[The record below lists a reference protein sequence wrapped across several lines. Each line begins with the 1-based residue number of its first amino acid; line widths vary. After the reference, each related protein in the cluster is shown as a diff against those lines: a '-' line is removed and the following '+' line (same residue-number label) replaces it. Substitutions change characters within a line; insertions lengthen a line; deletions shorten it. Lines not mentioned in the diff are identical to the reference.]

1 MNGRILR
8 ALALVLSAL
17 MFVAMVGCTTAAE
30 QPGGANPPAAEQPG
44 AEQPTPGTDAGGST
58 AQGEAL
64 VQSKCSMCHTLDRV
78 NSAKYDEAKW
88 TETVERMVK
97 NGAVLTAEEK
107 AEIIAYL
114 TARDAQ

>member
-1 MNGRILR
+1 MNEKTLR
-8 ALALVLSAL
+8 ALALILSILMLVAL
-17 MFVAMVGCTTAAE
+17 AGCAPAAE
-30 QPGGANPPAAEQPG
+30 GPEAAEPPAAEQPTEEPPAG
-44 AEQPTPGTDAGGST
+44 GTDAGGST

-78 NSAKYDEAKW
+78 NSVKYDEAKW
-88 TETVERMVK
+88 TETVERMVT

-107 AEIIAYL
+107 TEIIAYL